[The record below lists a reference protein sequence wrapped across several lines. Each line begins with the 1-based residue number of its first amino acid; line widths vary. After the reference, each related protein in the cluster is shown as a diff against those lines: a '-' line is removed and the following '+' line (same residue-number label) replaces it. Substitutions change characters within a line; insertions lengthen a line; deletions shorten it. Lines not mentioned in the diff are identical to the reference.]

1 MRTEDILQDA
11 ENDALKKL
19 VELSRGYKALLYDCD
34 GTLADNMEAHRLT
47 YVKVAADQGLEIN
60 GDIVYELAGWPTV
73 KVVEEINRR
82 HGTQLDP
89 EKFNELKYRLF
100 LDDYIELTKPIVP
113 VVEHLKLNAGK
124 IKIGVVSGGS
134 RESVIRTLEILE
146 IKEMV
151 EVVVCAGETLHGK
164 PFPDPFLKAAAELGV
179 APEDCIVFEDAEPGV
194 TAAKAAGM
202 GWVRIDQL

>member
-1 MRTEDILQDA
+1 MQQTEM
-11 ENDALKKL
+11 DALEKL
-19 VELSRGYKALLYDCD
+19 TDISRNYKAFLYDCD

-47 YVKVAADQGLEIN
+47 YVKVAADHGLEIT

-82 HGTQLDP
+82 HHTNLDP

-100 LDDYIELTKPIVP
+100 LDEYIDLTQP
-113 VVEHLKLNAGK
+113 VTTVVDHLKSHAGK
-124 IKIGVVSGGS
+124 VKIGVVSGGS
-134 RESVIRTLEILE
+134 REAVEKTLNILKIRGL
-146 IKEMV
+146 V
-151 EVVVCAGETLHGK
+151 EVIVCAGETLHGK
-164 PFPDPFLKAAAELGV
+164 PFPDPFLKAAAELGI

-202 GWVRIDQL
+202 AWVRIDQL